1 MPLCTTKVPPLI
13 LSVKGPLLL
22 VRIRL
27 PAVVAKLRNANP
39 SVHGMALIDTGA
51 TRTCISKNVAQA
63 LALKPVGTIKI
74 GGGGGAKEHTLFR
87 VTFEFVQQVQPVV
100 GVDTPPTVQPI
111 IEVADAEVVEADIDA
126 QGLAMLIGR
135 DVLSHSAF
143 TYDGPTGTWTLE
155 IPRTKPPGQALASD
169 APLDVPVVGGTESK
183 RPTPRQREK
192 TKTARKTSKS
202 ARKKNRKK

>member
-13 LSVKGPLLL
+13 LGVKGPLLL

-27 PAVVAKLRNANP
+27 PAVVAKLRDANP
-39 SVHGMALIDTGA
+39 SVHGMALVDTGA

-74 GGGGGAKEHTLFR
+74 GGVGGAKEHTLFR

-100 GVDTPPTVQPI
+100 GVDTPPTMQPI
-111 IEVADAEVVEADIDA
+111 IEVTDAEVVEADIDE

-143 TYDGPTGTWTLE
+143 TYDGPTGIWTLE
-155 IPRTKPPGQALASD
+155 IPRTQPPGQALASD
-169 APLDVPVVGGTESK
+169 APLGVP
-183 RPTPRQREK
+183 REK
-192 TKTARKTSKS
+192 TRTARKTSKK
-202 ARKKNRKK
+202 ARKKNRNK